1 MRSRRLMLL
10 ALLACSSA
18 AVFAGVDYSIPRW
31 TVDGGGGAA
40 SGGMFELRGTVGQPD
55 VGSAS
60 GGIYAVNGG
69 FWASQSIPVDSDG
82 IFSDGFESN
91 P

>member
-1 MRSRRLMLL
+1 LL
-10 ALLACSSA
+10 ALLGCSSA

-31 TVDGGGGAA
+31 TVDGGGGAV
-40 SGGMFELRGTVGQPD
+40 SGGVFELRATLGQPD

-60 GGIYAVNGG
+60 GGVYAVNGG
-69 FWASQSIPVDSDG
+69 FWASQSAPVDASG
-82 IFSDGFESN
+82 IFADGFEST